1 MLGINKILNMLF
13 FARHSDELIQRL
25 EQAGLGYHV
34 DADKTTDKLG
44 RWSIQH
50 FVYIWIEMIHCLF
63 SFTLNKEEKK
73 KCVII

>member
-44 RWSIQH
+44 R
-50 FVYIWIEMIHCLF
+50 
-63 SFTLNKEEKK
+63 
-73 KCVII
+73 